1 MSLFSINMEAKTTN
15 STTDIKVALTSLKNS
30 TVKIKAPS
38 GMIVILDDVDIDYS
52 YDEIELTSN
61 GNKIKYKGN
70 SYTKISIE
78 KFNDQE
84 QVNVSNKVI
93 NHNYRGKISFFVQNS
108 QIVPV
113 NEVPLEEYLY
123 GVLPGEIG
131 RFDTSLIACAEY
143 LYGVLPGEIGTS
155 FPEEALKAQA
165 VISRSYVLFSKKN
178 NKNVNFDVYDSVMS
192 QVYLGYDYESKKLNM
207 IVDSTKDKVITYNE
221 KIINAVFHSDS
232 GGKTVNNED
241 AWGGQPLPYLRGRDD
256 NNSDY
261 SPKKKWD
268 LEISYKEIISKFGI
282 EPKEIFVAYNNADRV
297 EEIVFNDTKTTK
309 SITGDKFRIAL
320 GNNRIFSN
328 YMEIENDKKNERLLI
343 TGRGFGHGVGASQ
356 WGMYNLAKKGYNYQ
370 KIIKFYYQNVKI
382 EDEQDVIF

>member
-30 TVKIKAPS
+30 TVKIKVPS

-52 YDEIELTSN
+52 YDEIELTAN
-61 GNKIKYKGN
+61 GTKIKYKGN

-93 NHNYRGKISFFVQNS
+93 NHNYRGKISLFVQNN
-108 QIVPV
+108 QIIPV
-113 NEVPLEEYLY
+113 NEVPLE
-123 GVLPGEIG
+123 
-131 RFDTSLIACAEY
+131 EY

-241 AWGGQPLPYLRGRDD
+241 AWGGNHY
-256 NNSDY
+256 
-261 SPKKKWD
+261 
-268 LEISYKEIISKFGI
+268 
-282 EPKEIFVAYNNADRV
+282 
-297 EEIVFNDTKTTK
+297 
-309 SITGDKFRIAL
+309 RI
-320 GNNRIFSN
+320 
-328 YMEIENDKKNERLLI
+328 
-343 TGRGFGHGVGASQ
+343 
-356 WGMYNLAKKGYNYQ
+356 
-370 KIIKFYYQNVKI
+370 
-382 EDEQDVIF
+382 

>member
-30 TVKIKAPS
+30 TVKIKVPS

-93 NHNYRGKISFFVQNS
+93 NHNYRGKISLFVQNN
-108 QIVPV
+108 QIIPV
-113 NEVPLEEYLY
+113 NEVPLE
-123 GVLPGEIG
+123 
-131 RFDTSLIACAEY
+131 EY

-165 VISRSYVLFSKKN
+165 VISRSYVLYSKKN

-241 AWGGQPLPYLRGRDD
+241 AWGGNHY
-256 NNSDY
+256 
-261 SPKKKWD
+261 
-268 LEISYKEIISKFGI
+268 
-282 EPKEIFVAYNNADRV
+282 
-297 EEIVFNDTKTTK
+297 
-309 SITGDKFRIAL
+309 RI
-320 GNNRIFSN
+320 
-328 YMEIENDKKNERLLI
+328 
-343 TGRGFGHGVGASQ
+343 
-356 WGMYNLAKKGYNYQ
+356 
-370 KIIKFYYQNVKI
+370 
-382 EDEQDVIF
+382 

>member
-52 YDEIELTSN
+52 YDEIELTAN
-61 GNKIKYKGN
+61 GTKIKYKGN

-113 NEVPLEEYLY
+113 NEVPLE
-123 GVLPGEIG
+123 
-131 RFDTSLIACAEY
+131 EY

-241 AWGGQPLPYLRGRDD
+241 AWGGNHY
-256 NNSDY
+256 
-261 SPKKKWD
+261 
-268 LEISYKEIISKFGI
+268 
-282 EPKEIFVAYNNADRV
+282 
-297 EEIVFNDTKTTK
+297 
-309 SITGDKFRIAL
+309 RI
-320 GNNRIFSN
+320 
-328 YMEIENDKKNERLLI
+328 
-343 TGRGFGHGVGASQ
+343 
-356 WGMYNLAKKGYNYQ
+356 
-370 KIIKFYYQNVKI
+370 
-382 EDEQDVIF
+382 

>member
-1 MSLFSINMEAKTTN
+1 
-15 STTDIKVALTSLKNS
+15 
-30 TVKIKAPS
+30 
-38 GMIVILDDVDIDYS
+38 
-52 YDEIELTSN
+52 
-61 GNKIKYKGN
+61 
-70 SYTKISIE
+70 
-78 KFNDQE
+78 
-84 QVNVSNKVI
+84 
-93 NHNYRGKISFFVQNS
+93 
-108 QIVPV
+108 
-113 NEVPLEEYLY
+113 
-123 GVLPGEIG
+123 
-131 RFDTSLIACAEY
+131 
-143 LYGVLPGEIGTS
+143 
-155 FPEEALKAQA
+155 
-165 VISRSYVLFSKKN
+165 
-178 NKNVNFDVYDSVMS
+178 MS

>member
-52 YDEIELTSN
+52 YDEIELTAN
-61 GNKIKYKGN
+61 GTKIKYKGN

-93 NHNYRGKISFFVQNS
+93 NHNYRGKISLFVQNN
-108 QIVPV
+108 QIIPV
-113 NEVPLEEYLY
+113 NEVPLE
-123 GVLPGEIG
+123 
-131 RFDTSLIACAEY
+131 EY

-165 VISRSYVLFSKKN
+165 VISRSYVLYSKKN

-192 QVYLGYDYESKKLNM
+192 QVYLGYDYESKKLNT

-261 SPKKKWD
+261 SPKKK
-268 LEISYKEIISKFGI
+268 
-282 EPKEIFVAYNNADRV
+282 
-297 EEIVFNDTKTTK
+297 
-309 SITGDKFRIAL
+309 
-320 GNNRIFSN
+320 
-328 YMEIENDKKNERLLI
+328 
-343 TGRGFGHGVGASQ
+343 
-356 WGMYNLAKKGYNYQ
+356 
-370 KIIKFYYQNVKI
+370 
-382 EDEQDVIF
+382 

>member
-30 TVKIKAPS
+30 TVKIKVPS

-93 NHNYRGKISFFVQNS
+93 NHNYRGKISLFVQNN
-108 QIVPV
+108 QIIPV
-113 NEVPLEEYLY
+113 NEVPLE
-123 GVLPGEIG
+123 
-131 RFDTSLIACAEY
+131 EY

-165 VISRSYVLFSKKN
+165 VISRSYVLYSKKN

-241 AWGGQPLPYLRGRDD
+241 ARGGQPLPY
-256 NNSDY
+256 
-261 SPKKKWD
+261 
-268 LEISYKEIISKFGI
+268 
-282 EPKEIFVAYNNADRV
+282 
-297 EEIVFNDTKTTK
+297 
-309 SITGDKFRIAL
+309 
-320 GNNRIFSN
+320 
-328 YMEIENDKKNERLLI
+328 
-343 TGRGFGHGVGASQ
+343 
-356 WGMYNLAKKGYNYQ
+356 
-370 KIIKFYYQNVKI
+370 
-382 EDEQDVIF
+382 

>member
-52 YDEIELTSN
+52 YDEIELTAN
-61 GNKIKYKGN
+61 GTKIKYKGN

-93 NHNYRGKISFFVQNS
+93 NHNYRGKISLFVQNN
-108 QIVPV
+108 QIIPV
-113 NEVPLEEYLY
+113 NEVPLE
-123 GVLPGEIG
+123 
-131 RFDTSLIACAEY
+131 EY

-165 VISRSYVLFSKKN
+165 VISRSYVLYSKKN

-241 AWGGQPLPYLRGRDD
+241 AWGGQPLP
-256 NNSDY
+256 
-261 SPKKKWD
+261 
-268 LEISYKEIISKFGI
+268 
-282 EPKEIFVAYNNADRV
+282 
-297 EEIVFNDTKTTK
+297 
-309 SITGDKFRIAL
+309 
-320 GNNRIFSN
+320 
-328 YMEIENDKKNERLLI
+328 
-343 TGRGFGHGVGASQ
+343 
-356 WGMYNLAKKGYNYQ
+356 
-370 KIIKFYYQNVKI
+370 
-382 EDEQDVIF
+382 

>member
-52 YDEIELTSN
+52 YDEIELTAN
-61 GNKIKYKGN
+61 GTKIKYKGN

-93 NHNYRGKISFFVQNS
+93 NHNYRGKISLFVQNN
-108 QIVPV
+108 QIIPV
-113 NEVPLEEYLY
+113 NEVPLE
-123 GVLPGEIG
+123 
-131 RFDTSLIACAEY
+131 EY

-241 AWGGQPLPYLRGRDD
+241 AWLGL
-256 NNSDY
+256 
-261 SPKKKWD
+261 
-268 LEISYKEIISKFGI
+268 I
-282 EPKEIFVAYNNADRV
+282 EC
-297 EEIVFNDTKTTK
+297 
-309 SITGDKFRIAL
+309 
-320 GNNRIFSN
+320 
-328 YMEIENDKKNERLLI
+328 
-343 TGRGFGHGVGASQ
+343 
-356 WGMYNLAKKGYNYQ
+356 
-370 KIIKFYYQNVKI
+370 
-382 EDEQDVIF
+382 

>member
-1 MSLFSINMEAKTTN
+1 MEAKTTN

-52 YDEIELTSN
+52 YDEIELTAN
-61 GNKIKYKGN
+61 GTKIKYKGN

-93 NHNYRGKISFFVQNS
+93 NHNYRGKISLFVQNN
-108 QIVPV
+108 QIIPV
-113 NEVPLEEYLY
+113 NEVPLE
-123 GVLPGEIG
+123 
-131 RFDTSLIACAEY
+131 EY

-241 AWGGQPLPYLRGRDD
+241 AWGGQP
-256 NNSDY
+256 
-261 SPKKKWD
+261 
-268 LEISYKEIISKFGI
+268 
-282 EPKEIFVAYNNADRV
+282 VT
-297 EEIVFNDTKTTK
+297 VFKRK
-309 SITGDKFRIAL
+309 R
-320 GNNRIFSN
+320 
-328 YMEIENDKKNERLLI
+328 
-343 TGRGFGHGVGASQ
+343 
-356 WGMYNLAKKGYNYQ
+356 
-370 KIIKFYYQNVKI
+370 
-382 EDEQDVIF
+382 

>member
-1 MSLFSINMEAKTTN
+1 MCSLHNH
-15 STTDIKVALTSLKNS
+15 
-30 TVKIKAPS
+30 
-38 GMIVILDDVDIDYS
+38 
-52 YDEIELTSN
+52 
-61 GNKIKYKGN
+61 
-70 SYTKISIE
+70 
-78 KFNDQE
+78 
-84 QVNVSNKVI
+84 
-93 NHNYRGKISFFVQNS
+93 HNYRGKISLFVQNN
-108 QIVPV
+108 QIIPV
-113 NEVPLEEYLY
+113 NEVPLE
-123 GVLPGEIG
+123 
-131 RFDTSLIACAEY
+131 EY

>member
-52 YDEIELTSN
+52 YDEIELTAN
-61 GNKIKYKGN
+61 GTKIKYKGN

-93 NHNYRGKISFFVQNS
+93 NHNYRGKISLFVQNN
-108 QIVPV
+108 QIIPV
-113 NEVPLEEYLY
+113 NEVPLE
-123 GVLPGEIG
+123 
-131 RFDTSLIACAEY
+131 EY

-241 AWGGQPLPYLRGRDD
+241 AWGGNHY
-256 NNSDY
+256 
-261 SPKKKWD
+261 
-268 LEISYKEIISKFGI
+268 
-282 EPKEIFVAYNNADRV
+282 
-297 EEIVFNDTKTTK
+297 
-309 SITGDKFRIAL
+309 RI
-320 GNNRIFSN
+320 
-328 YMEIENDKKNERLLI
+328 
-343 TGRGFGHGVGASQ
+343 
-356 WGMYNLAKKGYNYQ
+356 
-370 KIIKFYYQNVKI
+370 
-382 EDEQDVIF
+382 